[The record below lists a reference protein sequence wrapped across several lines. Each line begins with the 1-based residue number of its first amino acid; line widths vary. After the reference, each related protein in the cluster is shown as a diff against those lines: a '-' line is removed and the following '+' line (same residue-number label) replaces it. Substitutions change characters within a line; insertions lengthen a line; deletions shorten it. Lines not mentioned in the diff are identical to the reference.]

1 MSHTPKLLDIS
12 DGRVSLNRDFIEFN
26 EKTSWSPQ
34 RKVEVFWH
42 MIEEY
47 IYNNSGWSEERINK
61 SLQAFTNAYELVKYK
76 FQDIERNTGGRYF
89 DHLVRVMDSVI
100 KNTKD
105 PSIKKTLIAICH
117 DVIEDTDID
126 FYTLKSIF
134 GTHVALGTLLISK
147 EPIYIYLNSQDLRI
161 LGSIQET
168 GILNLKW
175 IPSDEFLQRKSY
187 NPDSLSTIEKEAFT
201 QYKNLEGKYKNT
213 RDEAYFSH
221 IFSDGVET
229 HREKI
234 DPKTPCVNKFYNH
247 AISLLNNANIPLNIS
262 YSEVSQII
270 FDALEVKF
278 WDRIDNLRT
287 TEIYNHWSEK
297 NLKKAQ
303 RKIMETKKYFFPIA
317 QEFDMLRETPFF
329 SILQNEVIEME
340 KYITKKRIEITL

>member
-12 DGRVSLNRDFIEFN
+12 DGKVSLNRDFVEFN
-26 EKTSWSPQ
+26 DTTNWSPE

-42 MIEEY
+42 MIEEC

-76 FQDIERNTGGRYF
+76 FQNIERNTGGRYF
-89 DHLVRVMDSVI
+89 DHLVRVMESVI
-100 KNTKD
+100 KNTKE

-117 DVIEDTDID
+117 DLIEDTDID
-126 FYTLKSIF
+126 FYTLKSIL

-147 EPIYIYLNSQDLRI
+147 EPIHVFLNSEDLEI
-161 LGSIQET
+161 LRSIERT
-168 GILNLKW
+168 GILNLKS

-187 NPDSLSTIEKEAFT
+187 NPDSLSTIEKEAFA
-201 QYKNLEGKYKNT
+201 QYKTLEGKYKT
-213 RDEAYFSH
+213 IRDKAYFSH
-221 IFSDGVET
+221 MFSDGENIYSKQVNE
-229 HREKI
+229 
-234 DPKTPCVNKFYNH
+234 KTPSINTFYNH
-247 AISLLNNANIPLNIS
+247 AISLLENTHTPLNIW
-262 YSEVSQII
+262 YPELKQII

-303 RKIMETKKYFFPIA
+303 RKIGETKKYFFPIA
-317 QEFDMLRETPFF
+317 QEFDMLRETYFF
-329 SILQNEVIEME
+329 SILQNEIIEME